1 MQSYPNFSTPTPGT
15 MRGPDE
21 SPDNLIKDRVKIA
34 EAKAAVRTLITHVN
48 GLDEFAVNMYQNAD
62 SAIYDVRGEIAKMR
76 HGISKQTLARG
87 GPLEEM
93 LQEIMTDAIG
103 LHRNGARVVARQTNE
118 SMSLSFR

>member
-1 MQSYPNFSTPTPGT
+1 
-15 MRGPDE
+15 MRGPDD

-76 HGISKQTLARG
+76 HGISNLHTLFDKLNERVTK
-87 GPLEEM
+87 LESVNEEKGAWSA
-93 LQEIMTDAIG
+93 LCGCAA
-103 LHRNGARVVARQTNE
+103 HRTHKKR
-118 SMSLSFR
+118 S